1 MKNSDERFKKANIDA
16 IRLTD
21 EIRKEK
27 VKVFIFKNYLKSNIF
42 IFFQEHIADSD
53 KLRKMLEQQVR
64 DFQNKLS
71 EAEAAVLKSGKT
83 AIMQLEKRV

>member
-1 MKNSDERFKKANIDA
+1 MKYFY
-16 IRLTD
+16 
-21 EIRKEK
+21 
-27 VKVFIFKNYLKSNIF
+27 F
-42 IFFQEHIADSD
+42 FFQEHIADSD